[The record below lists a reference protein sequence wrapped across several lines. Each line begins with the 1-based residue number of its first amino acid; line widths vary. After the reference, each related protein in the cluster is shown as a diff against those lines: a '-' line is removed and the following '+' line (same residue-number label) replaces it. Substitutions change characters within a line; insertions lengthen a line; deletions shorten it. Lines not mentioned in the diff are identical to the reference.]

1 MGAVN
6 AAERIRETALA
17 ASLKF
22 KLPARISRGMSR
34 GKNIG
39 VSKRPPNRQMAATL
53 DGVQHG
59 LHMCEQDTRCDAMGV
74 CLSGSA
80 LLQNLSEWRINL

>member
-17 ASLKF
+17 ASLNCLRESAK
-22 KLPARISRGMSR
+22 KCRGVKTWMFP
-34 GKNIG
+34 
-39 VSKRPPNRQMAATL
+39 KRPTNRQMEAKL
-53 DGVQHG
+53 DVIQHG
-59 LHMCEQDTRCDAMGV
+59 LQMSEQDTRCDAMGV